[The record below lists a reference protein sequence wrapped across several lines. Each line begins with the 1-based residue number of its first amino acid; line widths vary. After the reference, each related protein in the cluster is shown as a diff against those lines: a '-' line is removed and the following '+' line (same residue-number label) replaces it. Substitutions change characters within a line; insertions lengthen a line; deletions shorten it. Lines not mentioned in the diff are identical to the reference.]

1 MPTTIQTTM
10 NGPLKVEG
18 DFIVQ
23 KADGAQV
30 TGTGAAETVF
40 LCRCGKSKTQPFCD
54 GSHKTSDFLGD

>member
-30 TGTGAAETVF
+30 TSTSDPVF

-54 GSHKTSDFLGD
+54 GSHKASDFLGD